1 MERRVRAE
9 RGPSA
14 RERCGNDWHSP
25 PVFMGRV
32 NQMPIFR
39 DVPEEASIRYGKL
52 LTRLTG
58 SRKARKLAIIQAF
71 CASRDSGND
80 GQRRGA
86 EAKTCSRAA
95 PALRL
100 SLPHRHLVNSVDGA
114 CWSDGRVGNDG
125 ELHRRHREDHLLS
138 VQFGFHSAM
147 ALLFHAIVEDDIAH
161 NAGAKVGHRDQS
173 MPAIRQPFL
182 AHHIRSADLVPE
194 CLRRTCGR
202 RRRSILARRRV
213 PICVT
218 VRVQQNKSEFHTL
231 AMATSAA
238 LSVVDWVAWSPLLL
252 TSPCMTRRLER
263 VNPAHA
269 WQA

>member
-39 DVPEEASIRYGKL
+39 DVPEEASNRYGKL

-125 ELHRRHREDHLLS
+125 
-138 VQFGFHSAM
+138 
-147 ALLFHAIVEDDIAH
+147 
-161 NAGAKVGHRDQS
+161 
-173 MPAIRQPFL
+173 
-182 AHHIRSADLVPE
+182 
-194 CLRRTCGR
+194 
-202 RRRSILARRRV
+202 ILARGAAGGGRGVGVECAAGEATAVRTEEAQREPESKSGICLFASRPLSTISTERRPLAKRASRRAGYTTV
-213 PICVT
+213 PNLNRSDT
-218 VRVQQNKSEFHTL
+218 VL
-231 AMATSAA
+231 
-238 LSVVDWVAWSPLLL
+238 
-252 TSPCMTRRLER
+252 RRE
-263 VNPAHA
+263 PG
-269 WQA
+269 

>member
-25 PVFMGRV
+25 PIFMGRV

-71 CASRDSGND
+71 CASRASGND

-86 EAKTCSRAA
+86 EAKTFSRAA

-100 SLPHRHLVNSVDGA
+100 SLPHRHLVNRR
-114 CWSDGRVGNDG
+114 SDWGCAR
-125 ELHRRHREDHLLS
+125 LRS
-138 VQFGFHSAM
+138 SAM
-147 ALLFHAIVEDDIAH
+147 PFAVGAYITFSSACPL
-161 NAGAKVGHRDQS
+161 AG
-173 MPAIRQPFL
+173 
-182 AHHIRSADLVPE
+182 
-194 CLRRTCGR
+194 
-202 RRRSILARRRV
+202 
-213 PICVT
+213 
-218 VRVQQNKSEFHTL
+218 
-231 AMATSAA
+231 
-238 LSVVDWVAWSPLLL
+238 
-252 TSPCMTRRLER
+252 
-263 VNPAHA
+263 
-269 WQA
+269 

>member
-25 PVFMGRV
+25 PIFMGRV

-125 ELHRRHREDHLLS
+125 
-138 VQFGFHSAM
+138 
-147 ALLFHAIVEDDIAH
+147 
-161 NAGAKVGHRDQS
+161 
-173 MPAIRQPFL
+173 
-182 AHHIRSADLVPE
+182 
-194 CLRRTCGR
+194 
-202 RRRSILARRRV
+202 ILARGAAGGGRGV
-213 PICVT
+213 GVECAAGESSSPPIPKISRATLQAESSTPPESVHHGLAEKSTPSWRNASGETDGVRTSSTVT
-218 VRVQQNKSEFHTL
+218 SIFAPPYTFAIRL
-231 AMATSAA
+231 ASNTRGS
-238 LSVVDWVAWSPLLL
+238 SVNL
-252 TSPCMTRRLER
+252 
-263 VNPAHA
+263 
-269 WQA
+269 

>member
-39 DVPEEASIRYGKL
+39 DVPEEASNRYGKL

-100 SLPHRHLVNSVDGA
+100 SLRTGIWLTAWTGRAGA
-114 CWSDGRVGNDG
+114 TAASGMMAFWPAVQREAAG
-125 ELHRRHREDHLLS
+125 ELELS
-138 VQFGFHSAM
+138 VRQVKRLRY
-147 ALLFHAIVEDDIAH
+147 AL
-161 NAGAKVGHRDQS
+161 KK
-173 MPAIRQPFL
+173 
-182 AHHIRSADLVPE
+182 RSGNRSLSPVFAYLHPGR
-194 CLRRTCGR
+194 CLR
-202 RRRSILARRRV
+202 
-213 PICVT
+213 
-218 VRVQQNKSEFHTL
+218 
-231 AMATSAA
+231 
-238 LSVVDWVAWSPLLL
+238 
-252 TSPCMTRRLER
+252 
-263 VNPAHA
+263 
-269 WQA
+269 